1 MMRARAS
8 LIFLF
13 LFAAPGLRG
22 QDTTDPFVLYPAPLD
37 LYEYRGAIGADLT
50 VLPRLV
56 VEEQVRQSPMLD
68 YRARFGL
75 PWGFSLHGFLGT
87 NVLTT
92 VGSLGASWNSKT
104 ESYAFGLGAALVYWY
119 GFATFEGFDVTASS
133 WLLRPNASF
142 GVEFE
147 RVRLSVHAAL
157 QIVTARTTRSN
168 GLDVSNQRNQL
179 TGASLGFVVEQ
190 PFFGTTHAAIGMRIY
205 RSRAMYQAWL
215 AFTAF
220 NEYLLY
226 PEFTFAIIH

>member
-1 MMRARAS
+1 MRRALS
-8 LIFLF
+8 ITTLL
-13 LFAAPGLRG
+13 LGVACGAQG
-22 QDTTDPFVLYPAPLD
+22 QDTTDPFVVYPAPLARF
-37 LYEYRGAIGADLT
+37 EYRGAIGIDLT

-56 VEEQVRQSPMLD
+56 VEEEVRQNPMID

-75 PWGFSLHGFLGT
+75 PWNFSLHGYLGT

-92 VGSLGASWNSKT
+92 IGALGAGWNLQAGPS
-104 ESYAFGLGAALVYWY
+104 SCGVGAELAYWY

-133 WLLRPNASF
+133 WLLRPSASV

-147 RVRLSVHAAL
+147 RVRLSARGAL
-157 QIVTARTTRSN
+157 QIVTARTTQSD
-168 GLDVSNQRNQL
+168 GLDVSSQKNQL
-179 TGASLGFVVEQ
+179 TGFSLGFVVEQ
-190 PFFGTTHAAIGMRIY
+190 PFFGSTHAAMGMTIH

-226 PEFTFAIIH
+226 PEVTFAIIH